1 MIGVEAWLSRSQGL
15 LADLGDAGLPTGL
28 GEQLK
33 VLRLL
38 QLLEERGG
46 APNTPDE
53 LARWVAPVMCSR
65 SDQFEPIIT
74 NFNASFLQ
82 PGAKPFKAEV
92 T

>member
-65 SDQFEPIIT
+65 SDQFEPLRRVLST
-74 NFNASFLQ
+74 HFVETRRVL
-82 PGAKPFKAEV
+82 PFPS
-92 T
+92 